1 MSHLVLAFDTASD
14 TLAIALGVRDGLRV
28 ELVATLDF
36 PARREANLRLLE
48 SVAQLLDDNGRAV
61 RDLSEVV
68 VGHGPGSFTGVRIG
82 VASAKGLAHGLGIP
96 LYGVSTLDAIAW
108 RLADR
113 DALVGVV
120 ADAMRGE
127 VYPVLFRTGA
137 RTVERLGP
145 DRVMR
150 PEQAAREFA
159 ACNEPLVLTG
169 DGLAKYAEVFS
180 AVLGTGFVMAEESLW
195 TPSGAGLL
203 DAYQAALMDGSVGD
217 GDPALVLPVYT
228 RLSDAE
234 ENEQRRNSGGSL

>member
-1 MSHLVLAFDTASD
+1 MSHFVLAFDTASD
-14 TLAIALGVRDGLRV
+14 TLAIALGVREGLRV
-28 ELVATLDF
+28 EPVATLDF
-36 PARREANLRLLE
+36 CARREANLRLLE
-48 SVAQLLDDNGRAV
+48 SVAQLLHDNGRSV

-82 VASAKGLAHGLGIP
+82 VASAKGLAHGLGVP
-96 LYGVSTLDAIAW
+96 LYSVSTLDAIAW
-108 RLADR
+108 RHADR
-113 DALVGVV
+113 NALLGVV

-137 RTVERLGP
+137 RQVERLGP
-145 DRVMR
+145 DRVLR

-159 ACNEPLVLTG
+159 ACEEPLVLTG
-169 DGLAKYAEVFS
+169 DALAKYAEVFS
-180 AVLGTGFVMAEESLW
+180 AALGTGFAVAEESLW

-203 DAYQAALMDGSVGD
+203 DAYQAALIAGLVGD

-234 ENEQRRNSGGSL
+234 ENEQQRTQAGAL